1 MAKEQKFQS
10 WINKRLSVSIL
21 LNVTHGP
28 TISKWTHIE
37 TCHKENFSE
46 QSIAEIAS
54 QIHKT
59 SPSTFAIWS
68 FVKPINYILW
78 EQTKQNPNFDFCLA
92 KALWYL
98 FKSHSLLTNPILHF
112 AIAPQ
117 SDCEIRWLDMSSW
130 GSKKAFAIS
139 LCLATVPTSVPGNQ
153 KTLDVGLFLKVL
165 NKDPNIWLCVNKGLV
180 QATASNHFLPTVHS
194 PAAKSLY
201 NLGCKQWICTSTYK
215 IECVC
220 RLYYNLKYLEVPI
233 CWSKLVRSQFS
244 PRKHQDWWPAPA
256 ASFDCQIDSVAN
268 WCVFATHFLVLPTDA
283 YRFIGFSVCGM

>member
-1 MAKEQKFQS
+1 M
-10 WINKRLSVSIL
+10 SIL

-92 KALWYL
+92 KALCYL

-165 NKDPNIWLCVNKGLV
+165 NKDPNIWLCVNKGWCKQQ
-180 QATASNHFLPTVHS
+180 QAIISFQRSIALPQRAYTIYCASNEFALQRTRLNV
-194 PAAKSLY
+194 Y
-201 NLGCKQWICTSTYK
+201 VDCIIIWNTSK
-215 IECVC
+215 CPSAE
-220 RLYYNLKYLEVPI
+220 
-233 CWSKLVRSQFS
+233 
-244 PRKHQDWWPAPA
+244 
-256 ASFDCQIDSVAN
+256 AN
-268 WCVFATHFLVLPTDA
+268 
-283 YRFIGFSVCGM
+283 